1 MKGTTHTPD
10 FQVNV
15 SSNPVPLDT
24 RFEAVVDGTDGDTY
38 LNSVAATFLQTS
50 LTSRGAIVG
59 AEGVKGKTI
68 NLHVKIDSG
77 RVEDVLRLGV
87 KGDKPVMTGALG
99 LHADMDLPAGPEDVM
114 DRLQLAG
121 TFQVTDVHF
130 TNAEI
135 QHKLSDLSERARG
148 LDPDEHQTR
157 VASNLHGQ
165 FRLKDSRFSLRDTE
179 FDVPGALV
187 KVGGTYGVD
196 SEALQFD
203 GTVRMKATVSQAA
216 GGGVKS
222 VLLKAIDPLFK
233 RDGAGA
239 VIPYHHPRDAQQSEG
254 GPRLRTRAQTAVTVV
269 RRDPASERVR
279 ESEGRSPSE

>member
-1 MKGTTHTPD
+1 MTNPIPKVWSRRRDRSVRGGVTILVRRRSMGMYTFENVSLSTVKGISGNLTSEGTFDGQLGRIGVKGTTHTPD
-10 FQVNV
+10 FQVNI

-38 LNSVAATFLQTS
+38 LNSVVATFLQTS

-121 TFQVTDVHF
+121 TFSRSRMSISPMPRF
-130 TNAEI
+130 RN
-135 QHKLSDLSERARG
+135 KLSDLSERARG

-165 FRLKDSRFSLRDTE
+165 FRLKDSGLSLRDAE

-187 KVGGTYGVD
+187 KVGGN
-196 SEALQFD
+196 
-203 GTVRMKATVSQAA
+203 
-216 GGGVKS
+216 
-222 VLLKAIDPLFK
+222 
-233 RDGAGA
+233 
-239 VIPYHHPRDAQQSEG
+239 
-254 GPRLRTRAQTAVTVV
+254 LR
-269 RRDPASERVR
+269 S
-279 ESEGRSPSE
+279 

>member
-165 FRLKDSRFSLRDTE
+165 FRLKDSRLSLRDTE

-239 VIPYHHPRDAQQSEG
+239 VIPITIRG
-254 GPRLRTRAQTAVTVV
+254 TRS
-269 RRDPASERVR
+269 DPKVGLDF
-279 ESEGRSPSE
+279 GRALKRQ